1 MPKTPVHEVVHIA
14 AGIKI
19 HARSDG
25 SEVEG
30 GRFWFTRTLETVKI
44 ITSMVGYHHDE
55 AVDVR
60 QDVSLSFWK

>member
-1 MPKTPVHEVVHIA
+1 MHEVIQIA

-25 SEVEG
+25 SEVKG
-30 GRFWFTRTLETVKI
+30 GRFWFARTLETVEI
-44 ITSMVGYHHDE
+44 IASMVGYHHNE

-60 QDVSLSFWK
+60 QDVSLSF